1 MARIWHRLAALAAL
15 FIGVMAVVAGAPVLL
30 GRHPGWHVIGW
41 VPAYNLTMGFISALV
56 TSVLLWLGRPV
67 ARVLALLTLLAHA
80 GVLVF
85 LVMAQGDTVATDT
98 LRAMVTRIMVWV
110 GILVLLVA
118 QHRADA
124 RQEKHLVSAA

>member
-1 MARIWHRLAALAAL
+1 M
-15 FIGVMAVVAGAPVLL
+15 
-30 GRHPGWHVIGW
+30 
-41 VPAYNLTMGFISALV
+41 
-56 TSVLLWLGRPV
+56 
-67 ARVLALLTLLAHA
+67 LALLTLLAHA
-80 GVLVF
+80 GGLVF

>member
-1 MARIWHRLAALAAL
+1 MARIWTRLAALAAL

-41 VPAYNLTMGFISALV
+41 VPAYNLTMGFVSALV

-67 ARVLALLTLLAHA
+67 ARVLAVLTLLAHA

>member
-1 MARIWHRLAALAAL
+1 MARIWTRLAALAAL

-124 RQEKHLVSAA
+124 RQEKSLVNAA

>member
-1 MARIWHRLAALAAL
+1 M
-15 FIGVMAVVAGAPVLL
+15 
-30 GRHPGWHVIGW
+30 
-41 VPAYNLTMGFISALV
+41 
-56 TSVLLWLGRPV
+56 
-67 ARVLALLTLLAHA
+67 LALLTLLAHA

>member
-56 TSVLLWLGRPV
+56 TSVLLWLGRPLG
-67 ARVLALLTLLAHA
+67 RVLAVLTLLAHT

-85 LVMAQGDTVATDT
+85 LVTVQGDTVATDT
-98 LRAMVTRIMVWV
+98 LRAMVTRILVWV
-110 GILVLLVA
+110 GILVLLGV
-118 QHRADA
+118 QHLVDA
-124 RQEKHLVSAA
+124 RREKSLVNAA